1 MRNFLLSARQFFSF
15 NFDLIAVIV
24 MLFWVSYSGSMTHW
38 NSTSGSDL
46 DHFLNLHFILHQP
59 AKFRPIRRRHC
70 GNVDLYFTINMTSYH
85 FIKMAAADAEYYFRF
100 RICWYR
106 CLRKVKVYE
115 QTKFRRHIP
124 IVERVVADRFT
135 EHVESQDL
143 LLNSTQRLFAN
154 IRKYRHNN
162 RTPNGRLP
170 ERPKPI

>member
-70 GNVDLYFTINMTSYH
+70 GNVDLYFTINMTSYR
-85 FIKMAAADAEYYFRF
+85 FIKMAAADAECYFRF
-100 RICWYR
+100 SICWYR
-106 CLRKVKVYE
+106 CLQKFKVYD
-115 QTKFRRHIP
+115 QTKFRRHIS
-124 IVERVVADRFT
+124 IDGW
-135 EHVESQDL
+135 DL
-143 LLNSTQRLFAN
+143 TTSVFQKKNKRPPYWNSTFGFDLDHF
-154 IRKYRHNN
+154 
-162 RTPNGRLP
+162 P
-170 ERPKPI
+170 